1 MLTFLAKP
9 DKRRCK
15 AQKAK
20 IALSKLVKTREDS
33 AIVFDLVDET
43 LNQMSLPVETGIV
56 VAVIDPVLATGN
68 DGDSAC
74 RFDEFEQMIGV
85 ISSISDDK
93 VAVMT
98 SKQFSC
104 LSYVVSL
111 SASQHD
117 GERIA

>member
-1 MLTFLAKP
+1 M
-9 DKRRCK
+9 
-15 AQKAK
+15 
-20 IALSKLVKTREDS
+20 
-33 AIVFDLVDET
+33 FDLVDET

>member
-9 DKRRCK
+9 DKRRCE

-20 IALSKLVKTREDS
+20 IALSKLVETREDT

-43 LNQMSLPVETGIV
+43 LNQMPLPVETGIV
-56 VAVIDPVLATGN
+56 VAVINPVLTTGN
-68 DGDSAC
+68 DGDGAC

-85 ISSISDDK
+85 IPSISDDE

-98 SKQFSC
+98 SKKFSR

-111 SASQHD
+111 SAS
-117 GERIA
+117 